1 MIKLFL
7 EVINVN
13 CVVFKL
19 SDNLKNKF
27 IKFYEPFKCE
37 KNPPYSIFQAKNY
50 DVTITLYESGKVMFQ
65 GIGADIEA
73 SIWADAEMRLNK
85 RLIDINTGK
94 ETKKK
99 DDNSDNKLF
108 FNCSTIGSDET
119 GTGDFFGPVVVAATY
134 VSKENIDF
142 LRDLGVKDSKKITDD
157 KIKEIVPKI
166 IERIPYVCHVV
177 DNETFNKSFKDIN
190 MVKLKCILHNKVL
203 CSLVQKYNPEYKVA
217 VIDQFVNSKKYYE
230 YIKEVPT
237 KLNNIAFYTK
247 GESKCMAVAAAS
259 VIARYIFLK
268 EMKKLDDEV
277 GFHLQKG
284 ANPIVDEQIQKII
297 TDKGDDFLKKIA
309 KLNFKNYTKLH

>member
-1 MIKLFL
+1 M
-7 EVINVN
+7 N
-13 CVVFKL
+13 CIVFKI

-27 IKFYEPFKCE
+27 IKFYEPFKCDT
-37 KNPPYSIFQAKNY
+37 NPPYSVFQAKNY

-73 SIWADAEMRLNK
+73 SIWTDAERRLNN
-85 RLIDINTGK
+85 RTIDTDNKK
-94 ETKKK
+94 ETTKKE
-99 DDNSDNKLF
+99 DNKLF

-119 GTGDFFGPVVVAATY
+119 GCGDFFGPVVVAATF

-157 KIKEIVPKI
+157 KIIEIAPKI
-166 IERIPYVCHVV
+166 IDKIPYICYVL
-177 DNETFNKSFKDIN
+177 DNKTFNENFKNIN

-203 CSLVQKYNPEYKVA
+203 CSLIEKYKPVYKVA

-230 YIKEVPT
+230 YLADAPKR
-237 KLNNIAFYTK
+237 LNNIAFYTK

-259 VIARYIFLK
+259 VIARYQFLK
-268 EMKKLDDEV
+268 EMKKLDNIV

-284 ANPIVDEQIQKII
+284 ASNTVDEQIKKII
-297 TDKGDDFLKKIA
+297 TDKGEDFLINIG
-309 KLNFKNYTKLH
+309 KLNFKNYAKLQ